1 MTVPERMNFST
12 SSKGCWGSFSNQKI
26 ILQIFDLYTGFKE
39 GFSEKMQYDS
49 PKMREA
55 GSKAAW
61 NFSKNSSVLVKPPVP
76 YSLLL
81 LCHKMVR

>member
-39 GFSEKMQYDS
+39 GFSEKN
-49 PKMREA
+49 A
-55 GSKAAW
+55 IW
-61 NFSKNSSVLVKPPVP
+61 FSKNEGGGVKGRMEFFQKFIRFGEATRPLQFAVAL
-76 YSLLL
+76 SQNG
-81 LCHKMVR
+81 